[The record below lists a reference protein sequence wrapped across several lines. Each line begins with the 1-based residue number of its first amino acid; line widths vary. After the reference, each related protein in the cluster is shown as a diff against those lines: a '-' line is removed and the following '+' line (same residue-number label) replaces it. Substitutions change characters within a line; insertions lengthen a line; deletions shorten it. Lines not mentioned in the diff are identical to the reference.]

1 MRRRLPVLVA
11 IAFAALLA
19 LGSAP
24 AASSARP
31 EAQQRIPLTM
41 GFVSFVAQ
49 GFPFYAAEAIGS
61 FEQEGLALDVSALG
75 SSPLVATALVSGSL
89 DIGVPDITAHVR
101 AVERGG
107 NLVWFISQMAP
118 PIYGLLAR
126 PEIQSY
132 ADLRGRTVIVDS
144 PNGITA
150 ILTRRMLGQA
160 GLRDDDVNRVFA
172 GATPDRLA
180 ALQAGAVD
188 AAILL
193 QPFDFTAERAGY
205 RRLGNSNEVVSAME
219 FSGYSARPEWLIRNE
234 DAVARFIRGYLAG
247 LRWLYDPANKEA
259 AIQALS
265 TRTRLAP
272 EDARATYELYVE
284 RVRAFPD
291 GGRVNLV
298 GMQNLLDALAEVGDL
313 PTPTPPPSKYVSNA
327 YLERFGQ

>member
-1 MRRRLPVLVA
+1 MRMCRLVA
-11 IAFAALLA
+11 LAALALA
-19 LGSAP
+19 SALAPAP
-24 AASSARP
+24 AASSAGP
-31 EAQQRIPLTM
+31 GAQQRIPVTV

-49 GFPFYAAEAIGS
+49 GFPLYVAEALGS

-107 NLVWFISQMAP
+107 NLIWFMSQLAP
-118 PIYGLLAR
+118 PIYALLAR

-132 ADLRGRTVIVDS
+132 ADLRGRTIMVDS

-150 ILTRRMLGQA
+150 ILTRRMIAQA
-160 GLRDDDVNRVFA
+160 GLTDGDVNRIFA

-193 QPFDFTAERAGY
+193 QPFDFTAERAGF
-205 RRLGNSNEVVSAME
+205 RRLGNSNEVVRAFE
-219 FSGYSARPEWLIRNE
+219 FSGYAGRTDWLGRNE
-234 DAVARFIRGYLAG
+234 DTVGRFIRGYLAG
-247 LRWLYDPANKEA
+247 LRWLYDPANKER
-259 AIQALS
+259 AIQVLGD
-265 TRTRLAP
+265 RTRLSP
-272 EDARATYELYVE
+272 EDSRATYELYVE
-284 RVRAFPD
+284 RERAFPE

-298 GMQNLLDALAEVGDL
+298 GMQAVLDALVETGDL
-313 PTPTPPPSKYVSNA
+313 PSPPPPPTRFVTTA
-327 YLERFGQ
+327 YLDRYGQ